1 MASTAPL
8 VPAAL
13 RALQA
18 SLKGSREPALRAR
31 LIDAIARVRLLY
43 ASPAE
48 RRKALSEDQ
57 GDMRKRRALPGRPE
71 SPGAMVRRPP
81 PAEAKAY
88 ARQWRDRIAAAER
101 AGRTEE

>member
-1 MASTAPL
+1 MASAAPL

-18 SLKGSREPALRAR
+18 SLKGTREPALRER
-31 LIDAIARVRLLY
+31 LSDAIARVKLLY

-71 SPGAMVRRPP
+71 SPGAMARRPP

-88 ARQWRDRIAAAER
+88 AAEWKRKIAAAER
-101 AGRTEE
+101 AGRTEG